1 MKGTLKQAMHRPYA
15 DQQIISVEV
24 PEWPDD
30 DGNPVT
36 IRFATELNVDQVA
49 SVQAAQLNKGLKGL
63 PITLF
68 RLCALGED
76 DAPLVDP
83 NDDIL
88 FRTGVNALTIAAV
101 VERSGLEDVI
111 LPQLRREKGEPAAKG
126 K

>member
-49 SVQAAQLNKGLKGL
+49 SVQAS
-63 PITLF
+63 
-68 RLCALGED
+68 
-76 DAPLVDP
+76 P
-83 NDDIL
+83 NTCLLYTSPSPRD
-88 FRTGVNALTIAAV
+88 
-101 VERSGLEDVI
+101 
-111 LPQLRREKGEPAAKG
+111 
-126 K
+126 